1 MHNKKIKDIFDNQ
14 YSELPDL
21 LEKNGI
27 TTLGLLNQKVF
38 NENGMYFV
46 DILGYD
52 IKDNERIKNILR
64 MENTEGVLESFV
76 LSSVESRFGSEI
88 LKLPFSSFVTFSIF
102 LKTIVSSETLGNE
115 TIFFS
120 FNRNLIILLVWT
132 SLPME

>member
-64 MENTEGVLESFV
+64 MENTEDVLESFI

-88 LKLPFSSFVTFSIF
+88 LKPVIF
-102 LKTIVSSETLGNE
+102 LLIV
-115 TIFFS
+115 
-120 FNRNLIILLVWT
+120 LILILVFIIYLFI
-132 SLPME
+132 

>member
-21 LEKNGI
+21 LEENGI

-38 NENGMYFV
+38 NENGMYLV

-64 MENTEGVLESFV
+64 MENTEDVLESFV
-76 LSSVESRFGSEI
+76 LSSVESRFSNEI
-88 LKLPFSSFVTFSIF
+88 LKPVILLLIVFILILSFIIF
-102 LKTIVSSETLGNE
+102 L
-115 TIFFS
+115 
-120 FNRNLIILLVWT
+120 II
-132 SLPME
+132 

>member
-88 LKLPFSSFVTFSIF
+88 LKPVIF
-102 LKTIVSSETLGNE
+102 LAIVFVLILAFI
-115 TIFFS
+115 IF
-120 FNRNLIILLVWT
+120 LII
-132 SLPME
+132 

>member
-21 LEKNGI
+21 LEENGI
-27 TTLGLLNQKVF
+27 TTLEMLNQKVF

-88 LKLPFSSFVTFSIF
+88 LKPVIF
-102 LKTIVSSETLGNE
+102 LSIVFVLILAFI
-115 TIFFS
+115 IF
-120 FNRNLIILLVWT
+120 LII
-132 SLPME
+132 

>member
-88 LKLPFSSFVTFSIF
+88 LKPVIF
-102 LKTIVSSETLGNE
+102 LSIV
-115 TIFFS
+115 
-120 FNRNLIILLVWT
+120 IILILVFMW
-132 SLPME
+132 L

>member
-88 LKLPFSSFVTFSIF
+88 LKPVIF
-102 LKTIVSSETLGNE
+102 LSIVIIL
-115 TIFFS
+115 ILVFILF
-120 FNRNLIILLVWT
+120 LII
-132 SLPME
+132 

>member
-88 LKLPFSSFVTFSIF
+88 LKSVIF
-102 LKTIVSSETLGNE
+102 LSIVIILILVFI
-115 TIFFS
+115 IF
-120 FNRNLIILLVWT
+120 LII
-132 SLPME
+132 

>member
-64 MENTEGVLESFV
+64 MENTEDVLESFV

-88 LKLPFSSFVTFSIF
+88 LKPVIF
-102 LKTIVSSETLGNE
+102 LSIVIILILVFI
-115 TIFFS
+115 IF
-120 FNRNLIILLVWT
+120 LII
-132 SLPME
+132 

>member
-64 MENTEGVLESFV
+64 MENTEDVLESFV

-88 LKLPFSSFVTFSIF
+88 LKPIIF
-102 LKTIVSSETLGNE
+102 LSIVIILILVFI
-115 TIFFS
+115 IF
-120 FNRNLIILLVWT
+120 LII
-132 SLPME
+132 

>member
-27 TTLGLLNQKVF
+27 TTLGLLNKKVF

-88 LKLPFSSFVTFSIF
+88 LKPVIF
-102 LKTIVSSETLGNE
+102 LSIVIILILVFI
-115 TIFFS
+115 IF
-120 FNRNLIILLVWT
+120 LII
-132 SLPME
+132 

>member
-21 LEKNGI
+21 LEENGI
-27 TTLGLLNQKVF
+27 TTLEMLNQKVF

-64 MENTEGVLESFV
+64 MENTEDVLESFV

-88 LKLPFSSFVTFSIF
+88 LKPVIF
-102 LKTIVSSETLGNE
+102 LAIVFVLILAFI
-115 TIFFS
+115 IF
-120 FNRNLIILLVWT
+120 LII
-132 SLPME
+132 

>member
-88 LKLPFSSFVTFSIF
+88 LKPVIF
-102 LKTIVSSETLGNE
+102 LSIVIILILVFI
-115 TIFFS
+115 IF
-120 FNRNLIILLVWT
+120 LII
-132 SLPME
+132 